1 MASKTNFDKLE
12 TPAGIGKFNGE
23 LASKSYL
30 EGYTPSKVDAHWYT
44 ELSKHYPQGPEAK
57 FPHARRW
64 FNHIGSYSEAERSAF
79 GEPTAPAEASA
90 SSQSAASAPAK
101 KEEDVDDLFAES
113 DEPEE
118 APKPKEEAKPKP
130 PKQRVVEKSNVIL
143 DCKPIE
149 LETDM
154 ALMEKNI
161 RAIVMDGLM
170 WGPSKLVE
178 VAYGIKK
185 LQITC
190 VIEDEKVFMDDLEEK
205 VQEAGQD
212 LIQSI
217 DVASMVRAG

>member
-1 MASKTNFDKLE
+1 MSVAENTLHYYCCIRST
-12 TPAGIGKFNGE
+12 TP
-23 LASKSYL
+23 
-30 EGYTPSKVDAHWYT
+30 
-44 ELSKHYPQGPEAK
+44 YPFINYVA
-57 FPHARRW
+57 
-64 FNHIGSYSEAERSAF
+64 
-79 GEPTAPAEASA
+79 PTQ
-90 SSQSAASAPAK
+90 SSQQPAKQEEKPAAKAEPK

-130 PKQRVVEKSNVIL
+130 PKQRAVEKSNVIL